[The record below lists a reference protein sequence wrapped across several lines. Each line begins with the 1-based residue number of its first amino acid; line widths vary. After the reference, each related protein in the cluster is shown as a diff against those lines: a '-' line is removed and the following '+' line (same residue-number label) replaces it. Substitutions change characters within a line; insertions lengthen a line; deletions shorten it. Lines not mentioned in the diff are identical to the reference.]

1 MSLQQLKVFIHELE
15 VGMFVSALD
24 KPWAETPFPIQ
35 GFMIKSLADASRV
48 KAYCD
53 YVYID
58 VAKGASP
65 LDIKTAASANPTHR
79 NDRSS
84 VIVGRNTINTDS
96 PVNQSSSRNT
106 HSSAPRSFFVKPY
119 IYNKTVELAKE
130 IPAARRVMNNL
141 VGCLSV
147 ATRQITKG
155 GNFNLD
161 QLQESVD
168 SMVDSVVRCPDAFTW
183 LLRLRA
189 KDPHTHDHS
198 IRSSLWATQ
207 FARHIGLDIEQIKDL
222 CLATLLKDVGKAGM
236 DRTLLRKA
244 NRNAEEEAEYR
255 SFVSASVENL
265 KQSEFD
271 NRRVLNI
278 IKFHCERYDG
288 SGFPKGCS
296 GKRIPFLAAVAGIA
310 SEFDRLCNPREVAET
325 LTPSKATG
333 RLYELRGQAFAE
345 DLVVEFIR
353 SVGLYPA
360 GTVVELTTGDLG
372 MVVEQNPKSRLSPRV
387 AVFESKE
394 NSSDKA
400 NYIFVDL
407 KNEEKARAQLGNF
420 GARRALEVNKLA
432 INKDIDP
439 ERLNIDDQLLNRL
452 IAKPFDSPMAGL
464 LAMGG
469 SKVEPNRGFFS
480 ALKQRLSN

>member
-35 GFMIKSLADASRV
+35 GFIIKSIADASRV

-65 LDIKTAASANPTHR
+65 IDIKTAASENPAQR
-79 NDRSS
+79 DDRSS
-84 VIVGRNTINTDS
+84 LIAGN
-96 PVNQSSSRNT
+96 SSRNAT
-106 HSSAPRSFFVKPY
+106 ITSSAKNNHGSAPRSFVVKPY

-168 SMVDSVVRCPDAFTW
+168 DMVDSVVRCPDAFTW

-207 FARHIGLDIEQIKDL
+207 FARHIGLDIEQLKDL
-222 CLATLLKDVGKAGM
+222 CLATLLKDIGKAGM
-236 DRTLLRKA
+236 DRKLLRNP

-255 SFVSASVENL
+255 SFVSVSVENL
-265 KQSEFD
+265 KQSDFE
-271 NRRVLNI
+271 NRRAINI
-278 IKFHCERYDG
+278 IKFHCERFDG

-296 GKRIPFLAAVAGIA
+296 GKRIPFLAAIAGIA
-310 SEFDRLCNPREVAET
+310 SEFDRLCNPREVSET

-333 RLYELRGQAFAE
+333 RLYEMRGHAFAE
-345 DLVVEFIR
+345 DLVIEFIR
-353 SVGLYPA
+353 SMGLYPA
-360 GTVVELTTGDLG
+360 GTVVELTTGDIG
-372 MVVEQNPKSRLSPRV
+372 MVVEQNPKSRLSPRL
-387 AVFESKE
+387 AVFEPSE
-394 NSSDKA
+394 VSVDEP

-407 KNEEKARAQLGNF
+407 KNEQRARTQLRNF
-420 GARRALEVNKLA
+420 GTRRALEVSKLA
-432 INKDIDP
+432 IAKDIDP
-439 ERLNIDDQLLNRL
+439 EKLKVNDQLLNRL
-452 IAKPFDSPMAGL
+452 IAKPFNSSMAGL
-464 LAMGG
+464 LALDG
-469 SKVEPNRGFFS
+469 SKAPSRGFLS
-480 ALKQRLSN
+480 ALKQRLSI

>member
-35 GFMIKSLADASRV
+35 GFMIKSIADASRV

-65 LDIKTAASANPTHR
+65 LDLKTAASANTAYRH
-79 NDRSS
+79 DRSS
-84 VIVGRNTINTDS
+84 VIDGSSTIS
-96 PVNQSSSRNT
+96 NQSVQNNHNALSRN
-106 HSSAPRSFFVKPY
+106 FVVKPY

-147 ATRQITKG
+147 ATRQITRG

-161 QLQESVD
+161 QLQETVD
-168 SMVDSVVRCPDAFTW
+168 DMVDSVVRCPDAFTW

-207 FARHIGLDIEQIKDL
+207 FARHIGLDVDQLKDL

-236 DRTLLRKA
+236 DRALLRNV
-244 NRNAEEEAEYR
+244 NRNADEEAEYR

-265 KQSEFD
+265 KQSDFD

-288 SGFPKGCS
+288 SGFPKGCL
-296 GKRIPFLAAVAGIA
+296 GKRIPFLAAIAGIA
-310 SEFDRLCNPREVAET
+310 SEFDRLCSPREVAET

-345 DLVVEFIR
+345 DLVIEFIR

-360 GTVVELTTGDLG
+360 GTVVELSTGDIG
-372 MVVEQNPKSRLSPRV
+372 MIVEQNPKSRLSPRV
-387 AVFESKE
+387 AVFDNKESSAGE
-394 NSSDKA
+394 A

-407 KNEEKARAQLGNF
+407 KNEEKARAQLRNF
-420 GARRALEVNKLA
+420 GTRRAFEVTKLA
-432 INKDIDP
+432 ISKDIDP
-439 ERLNIDDQLLNRL
+439 EKLNIDDQLLNRL
-452 IAKPFDSPMAGL
+452 IAKPFDTPMSGL
-464 LAMGG
+464 SEKGR
-469 SKVEPNRGFFS
+469 SKAASNRGFLS
-480 ALKQRLSN
+480 ALKQRLSI

>member
-15 VGMFVSALD
+15 VGMFVSTLD

-35 GFMIKSLADASRV
+35 GFMIKNLADASRV

-65 LDIKTAASANPTHR
+65 LDIKTAAADNSVHR

-84 VIVGRNTINTDS
+84 VILNNSLNSNNIGYN
-96 PVNQSSSRNT
+96 NQ
-106 HSSAPRSFFVKPY
+106 SSAPRSFVVKPY

-130 IPAARRVMNNL
+130 VPAARRVMNNL

-155 GNFNLD
+155 GTFNLD
-161 QLQESVD
+161 QLQETVD
-168 SMVDSVVRCPDAFTW
+168 DMVDSVVRCPDAFTW

-207 FARHIGLDIEQIKDL
+207 FARHIGLDIEQLKDL

-244 NRNAEEEAEYR
+244 DRNAEEEAEYR
-255 SFVSASVENL
+255 SFVSTSVENL
-265 KQSEFD
+265 KQSDFS

-278 IKFHCERYDG
+278 IKFHCERYNG

-296 GKRIPFLAAVAGIA
+296 GKRIPFLAAIAGIA
-310 SEFDRLCNPREVAET
+310 SEFDRLCNPREVTET

-345 DLVVEFIR
+345 DLVIEFIR

-372 MVVEQNPKSRLSPRV
+372 MVVEQNPK
-387 AVFESKE
+387 
-394 NSSDKA
+394 
-400 NYIFVDL
+400 
-407 KNEEKARAQLGNF
+407 
-420 GARRALEVNKLA
+420 
-432 INKDIDP
+432 
-439 ERLNIDDQLLNRL
+439 
-452 IAKPFDSPMAGL
+452 
-464 LAMGG
+464 
-469 SKVEPNRGFFS
+469 
-480 ALKQRLSN
+480 

>member
-1 MSLQQLKVFIHELE
+1 
-15 VGMFVSALD
+15 MFVSALD

-65 LDIKTAASANPTHR
+65 MDL
-79 NDRSS
+79 RS
-84 VIVGRNTINTDS
+84 DA
-96 PVNQSSSRNT
+96 SRNSPRRNHSAKPLT
-106 HSSAPRSFFVKPY
+106 ENYRPRQNSSAHQQGSTPPSFVVKPY
-119 IYNKTVELAKE
+119 IYNKTVELARE

-155 GNFNLD
+155 GSFNLD

-207 FARHIGLDIEQIKDL
+207 FARHIGLEIDQLKDL

-236 DRTLLRKA
+236 DRILLRKSD
-244 NRNAEEEAEYR
+244 RNAAEEAEYR

-265 KQSEFD
+265 KQSGFS

-278 IKFHCERYDG
+278 IKFHCERSDG
-288 SGFPKGCS
+288 SGFPKGCT

-310 SEFDRLCNPREVAET
+310 SEFDRLCNPREVSKT

-333 RLYELRGQAFAE
+333 RLYELRGRAFAE
-345 DLVVEFIR
+345 DLVIEFIR

-360 GTVVELTTGDLG
+360 GTLVELTTGDVG
-372 MVVEQNPKSRLSPRV
+372 MVVEQNPKSRLSPRL
-387 AVFESKE
+387 AVFDSSESSGDE
-394 NSSDKA
+394 AS
-400 NYIFVDL
+400 YIFVDL
-407 KNEEKARAQLGNF
+407 KDEDRARGQLRNF
-420 GARRALEVNKLA
+420 GARRSLEVNKLA
-432 INKDIDP
+432 ITRDIDP
-439 ERLNIDDQLLNRL
+439 EKLKVDDQLLNRL
-452 IAKPFDSPMAGL
+452 IAKPFDSPMSGL
-464 LAMGG
+464 LSMAGG
-469 SKVEPNRGFFS
+469 NTESKGGFLS
-480 ALKQRLSN
+480 ALKQRLSI

>member
-35 GFMIKSLADASRV
+35 GFIIKNLADASRV
-48 KAYCD
+48 RAYCD

-65 LDIKTAASANPTHR
+65 LDLKAAATANPAYK
-79 NDRSS
+79 
-84 VIVGRNTINTDS
+84 TD
-96 PVNQSSSRNT
+96 
-106 HSSAPRSFFVKPY
+106 HSSAIIDNNSVHQNSSSNNHNAMPRSFVVKPY
-119 IYNKTVELAKE
+119 IYTKTVELAKE

-161 QLQESVD
+161 QLQETVD
-168 SMVDSVVRCPDAFTW
+168 DMVDSVVRCPDAFTW

-207 FARHIGLDIEQIKDL
+207 FARHIGLDIEQLKDL

-244 NRNAEEEAEYR
+244 DRNAEEESEYR

-265 KQSEFD
+265 KQSDFD

-278 IKFHCERYDG
+278 IKFHCERHNG

-296 GKRIPFLAAVAGIA
+296 GKRIPFLATIAGIA
-310 SEFDRLCNPREVAET
+310 SEFDRLCNPREVIET

-345 DLVVEFIR
+345 DLVIEFIR

-372 MVVEQNPKSRLSPRV
+372 MVVEQNPKSRLSPRL
-387 AVFESKE
+387 AVFEEQE
-394 NSSDKA
+394 NSADEP

-407 KNEEKARAQLGNF
+407 KNEEKARAQLRNF
-420 GARRALEVNKLA
+420 GTRRVFEVAKLA
-432 INKDIDP
+432 ITKDIDAGK
-439 ERLNIDDQLLNRL
+439 LNIDDQLLNRL
-452 IAKPFDSPMAGL
+452 IAKPFDTPMSGL

-469 SKVEPNRGFFS
+469 SKSAPGGGFFS
-480 ALKQRLSN
+480 ALKQRLSI

>member
-1 MSLQQLKVFIHELE
+1 MSLEQIKVFIHELE

-65 LDIKTAASANPTHR
+65 MNLRSAPPANRYHKNHRTTALADNYQLRQNPDTG
-79 NDRSS
+79 NRSS
-84 VIVGRNTINTDS
+84 T
-96 PVNQSSSRNT
+96 P
-106 HSSAPRSFFVKPY
+106 PSFVVKPY
-119 IYNKTVELAKE
+119 FYKKTVELAKE

-147 ATRQITKG
+147 ATRQISKG
-155 GNFNLD
+155 GNFNLE

-168 SMVDSVVRCPDAFTW
+168 NMVDSVVRCPDAFTW

-207 FARHIGLDIEQIKDL
+207 FARHVGLDMDQIKDL

-236 DRTLLRKA
+236 DRTLLRKSD
-244 NRNAEEEAEYR
+244 RNADEEAEYR

-265 KQSEFD
+265 KQTGYS

-278 IKFHCERYDG
+278 IKFHCERLDG

-310 SEFDRLCNPREVAET
+310 SEFDRLCNPREVSKT

-333 RLYELRGQAFAE
+333 HLYELRGREFAE

-360 GTVVELTTGDLG
+360 GTIVELTTGDVG
-372 MVVEQNPKSRLSPRV
+372 MVVEQNPKSRLSPRL
-387 AVFESKE
+387 AVFDGPDSISNGE
-394 NSSDKA
+394 D
-400 NYIFVDL
+400 YIFIDL
-407 KNEEKARAQLGNF
+407 KDEERARTQLRSF
-420 GARRALEVNKLA
+420 GTRRASEVSKLA
-432 INKDIDP
+432 IARDMDP
-439 ERLNIDDQLLNRL
+439 EKLKVDDHLLNRL
-452 IAKPFDSPMAGL
+452 ITKTFDSPMSGL
-464 LAMGG
+464 LSMSGG
-469 SKVEPNRGFFS
+469 KAESEGGFFS
-480 ALKQRLSN
+480 ALKQRFSI